1 MGKFLTAVII
11 SAMLIAC
18 GSNKNYL
25 ERSNET
31 KALFDAVKKLNKSS
45 NDEKASDA
53 VPILYA
59 NLVKT
64 HLGKINSFK
73 AGTDLERWDRIISEY
88 NSLQEMYN
96 LIINS
101 SPAFKLVTPR
111 NFSPELQESK
121 QQAAEGYYAEA
132 LLFLYKTGRENAKR
146 AYGYFEKVDR
156 LVPSYK
162 DVLQKTELAYENAVV
177 DVVINKVDDNRY
189 FVNNPGGLVGYDFTN
204 DYFQKRL
211 VNELGADKN
220 NRTYAARFYTDT
232 EAKRNRVEAEWVVE
246 LRLRNISMPQPTTSV
261 LQRERNAQVQ
271 NGTDSAG
278 KPAYKTVYATL
289 NINKSVYTAHADLEL
304 FIKDI
309 SGPKTVSSNSYPGDH
324 QWQEENASYNG
335 DSRALTNED
344 WELIKKGAKKPK
356 TEDVLNELYKKMYP
370 LVLNSIKKSAAW

>member
-1 MGKFLTAVII
+1 MGKFLTAILI
-11 SAMLIAC
+11 SSILFAC

-31 KALFDAVKKLNKSS
+31 KALFDAVKRLNKSG
-45 NDEKASDA
+45 NDEKATDA

-73 AGTDLERWDRIISEY
+73 AGTDLERWDRIIAEY

-101 SPAFKLVTPR
+101 SPAFRLVTPR

-162 DVLQKTELAYENAVV
+162 DVLQKTEQAYENAVV

-189 FVNNPGGLVGYDFTN
+189 FVNNPVGVAGYDFTN
-204 DYFQKRL
+204 DYFQKKI

-232 EAKRNRVEAEWVVE
+232 EAKRNRVDAEWIID
-246 LRLRNISMPQPTTSV
+246 LKLRNINMPQPTTSSTH
-261 LQRERNAQVQ
+261 RERNALVQ
-271 NGTDSAG
+271 NGTDSSG

-289 NINKSVYTAHADLEL
+289 NINKSVYTAHVDMDL

-309 SGPKTVSSNSYPGDH
+309 SGSKTISSRSFPSDY
-324 QWQEENASYNG
+324 QWQEENATYNG

-344 WELIKKGAKKPK
+344 WDLIKNGAKKPK
-356 TEDVLNELYKKMYP
+356 TEDVLGELYKQIYP
-370 LVLNSIKKSAAW
+370 QVLNTIKKSAEW